1 MGRIRKHQY
10 EDMQKRD
17 VENKI
22 RKLATE
28 QFLQRSELKWQKY
41 RDHATEIEHI
51 AAMEKEF
58 EEQLKLE
65 KKAQRHDAMVNTLKI
80 NHSAKERTDKLG
92 KEKWKMNQK
101 IKQKRE
107 KEKQHFEKTQS
118 LKVLAAQNKKR
129 HLFESQ
135 VIDSLD
141 EFENILSKTHKSQQ
155 NESQEM
161 AASDDAKPDIKMKK
175 DKSESESVSVEI
187 KEDPHDSLNHLEKLR
202 KSLPDKTVSMD
213 ETEKY
218 LEQMRINV
226 AKNKKAAKARE
237 QRRKKLIAEE
247 MALHKKKEKE
257 D

>member
-1 MGRIRKHQY
+1 MGGTSSFKSPPRIISPTRIRKRQY

-41 RDHATEIEHI
+41 RDRATEIEHI

-80 NHSAKERTDKLG
+80 NQSAKERTDKIG

-129 HLFESQ
+129 HLF
-135 VIDSLD
+135 
-141 EFENILSKTHKSQQ
+141 
-155 NESQEM
+155 
-161 AASDDAKPDIKMKK
+161 
-175 DKSESESVSVEI
+175 
-187 KEDPHDSLNHLEKLR
+187 
-202 KSLPDKTVSMD
+202 
-213 ETEKY
+213 
-218 LEQMRINV
+218 
-226 AKNKKAAKARE
+226 
-237 QRRKKLIAEE
+237 
-247 MALHKKKEKE
+247 
-257 D
+257 